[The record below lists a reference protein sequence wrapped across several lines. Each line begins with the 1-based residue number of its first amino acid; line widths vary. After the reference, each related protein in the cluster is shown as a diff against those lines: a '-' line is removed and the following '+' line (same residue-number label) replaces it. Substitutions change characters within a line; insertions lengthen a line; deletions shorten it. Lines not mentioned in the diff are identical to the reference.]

1 MSAFPLRFELPE
13 SQAVAHARME
23 KRRFE
28 RLAVS
33 SVFGDPL
40 ERRTWSGA
48 PYNVARCLQNIGI
61 AAEGIHSGF
70 SRGERA
76 LLGVHYLMMGHGR
89 PPSSEALLRIRVARQ
104 RAAERL
110 SAIAQRRHIRHVLH
124 TGTLDLPIQPGSDL
138 VHYLYCDHT
147 WALSLQHRPDRD
159 RYSARTIEEF
169 DQLERD
175 ALAGVEHIF
184 TFGAYVRDHM
194 IGHYGVTPD
203 RVTAVGSGMGQI
215 EPYAGA
221 KDYTRPDLLFIAK
234 HLFMAKG
241 GGLLVEAF
249 RLAREQRPDLTLTI
263 VGDKR
268 SRSHIPALPGL
279 TILDHLP
286 WRELQRLLRMS
297 TLLVQPMLNDPW
309 GQVYLEAMLSRT
321 PVIGLQRNGLPEI
334 LENGRHGFLVP
345 EADPQALAG
354 TILAALSDPMRLAA
368 MGLSGQRH
376 VLQTYSWDYV
386 AQCMSAI

>member
-1 MSAFPLRFELPE
+1 MSAFPLRFELPD
-13 SQAVAHARME
+13 SQACAYAGAGH
-23 KRRFE
+23 RRFE

-33 SVFGDPL
+33 SVFGNPL
-40 ERRTWSGA
+40 DRGTWSGA
-48 PYNVARCLQNIGI
+48 PYNVIRSLQKLGI

-76 LLGVHYLMMGHGR
+76 LLGVHYLMQGYGR
-89 PPSSEALLRIRVARQ
+89 PPSGEALLRIRVARQ
-104 RAAERL
+104 RAAEQL
-110 SAIAQRRHIRHVLH
+110 ASIARRRHIRHILH
-124 TGTLDLPIQPGSDL
+124 TGTLDLPMQPCREL

-147 WALSLQHRPDRD
+147 WALSLPYRPAREA
-159 RYSARTIEEF
+159 YSTSAVEEF
-169 DQLERD
+169 DQLERE
-175 ALAGVEHIF
+175 ALRNVEHVF
-184 TFGAYVRDHM
+184 TFGAYVREHM
-194 IGHYGVTPD
+194 ISHYGLAPD

-241 GGLLVEAF
+241 GGMVIEAF
-249 RLAREQRPDLTLTI
+249 RLARQQRPDLTLTI

-268 SRSHIPALPGL
+268 SRAYIPALPG
-279 TILDHLP
+279 IRVFDHLP

-309 GQVYLEAMLSRT
+309 GQVYLEALLSRT
-321 PVIGLQRNGLPEI
+321 PVIGLHRNGLPEI
-334 LENGRHGFLVP
+334 LEDGRHGFLVTEEKP
-345 EADPQALAG
+345 AAVADAILDALADPLR
-354 TILAALSDPMRLAA
+354 LSA

-376 VLQTYSWDYV
+376 VLQTYSWDRV
-386 AQCMSAI
+386 AQAMASL